1 MLLIICF
8 LSFLKMC
15 KCLNQGHCTSKLIIG
30 SLTHELTDRQT
41 VLKDKKVSQTQTRQP
56 QHFLIFRKETWMLCI
71 TEETDMRS
79 GRQISDVFSNKYK
92 FIDEE
97 KV

>member
-1 MLLIICF
+1 
-8 LSFLKMC
+8 
-15 KCLNQGHCTSKLIIG
+15 
-30 SLTHELTDRQT
+30 
-41 VLKDKKVSQTQTRQP
+41 
-56 QHFLIFRKETWMLCI
+56 MLCI